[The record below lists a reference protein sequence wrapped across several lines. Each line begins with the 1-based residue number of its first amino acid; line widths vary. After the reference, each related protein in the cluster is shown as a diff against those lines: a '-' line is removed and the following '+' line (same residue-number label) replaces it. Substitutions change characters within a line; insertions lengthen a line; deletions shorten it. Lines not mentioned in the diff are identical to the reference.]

1 MGMVESILQPVVLP
15 RMVRIRQQFDASKI
29 DDVAAVVLAE
39 LERPAISSTILPGK
53 RICLTAGSRGVD
65 NIALVLKTIAGYLK
79 QKGAVP
85 FIIPAMGSH
94 GGATA
99 EGQLKI
105 ITDYGVTEEY
115 CGCEIISCMD
125 TVEIGKTPE
134 GQAVFIDKYAAEAD
148 GIIVVGRIKPH
159 TAFRGKYE
167 SGIMKMMAIGLGK
180 QYGAQACHYE
190 GFKKMAH
197 MVPMFGQTILDNC
210 KILFGVGLIENA
222 FDKTAIIKALTPDEI
237 VTEEPKLLQVAFTK
251 MPKIKIERGDILIVD
266 QIGKNIS
273 GDGMDPNV
281 SGTWAT
287 PYASGGFQSQ
297 RVVVL
302 DLTEE
307 THGNSN
313 GLGMADVTTDRA
325 YHKVDADASYPNGL
339 TSLILNVLK
348 VPAHFRSDELALK
361 AAAKT
366 CTEGDRDNLRIVR
379 IKDTLHLGEI
389 WISESMLEEAKA
401 MPDIEILTEPA
412 PFAFDENGNLF

>member
-1 MGMVESILQPVVLP
+1 MGMVETILKSVTLP
-15 RMVRIRQQFDASKI
+15 RMVRIRQQFDVCKI
-29 DDVAAVVLAE
+29 EDIPSAVIAE
-39 LERPAISSTILPGK
+39 LDRPEIKSTILAGK
-53 RICLTAGSRGVD
+53 RICMTAGSRGVD
-65 NIALVLKTIAGYLK
+65 NIALVLKTVASYLK
-79 QKGAVP
+79 EKGAVP

-99 EGQLKI
+99 EGQMSILR
-105 ITDYGVTEEY
+105 DYGVTEEF
-115 CGCEIISCMD
+115 CGCEVISCMD

-134 GQAVFIDKYAAEAD
+134 GQSVFIDKYAAAAD

-159 TAFRGKYE
+159 TAFRGEYE

-180 QYGAQACHYE
+180 QYGAEACHKD

-197 MVPMFGQTILDNC
+197 MVPMFGNTIMRNC
-210 KILFGVGLIENA
+210 KVLFGIALIENS
-222 FDKTAIIKALTPDEI
+222 FDKTCIIKTLTPAEI
-237 VTEEPKLLQVAFTK
+237 VSEEPALLETAKKK
-251 MPKIKIERGDILIVD
+251 MPSIKIGKGDILIVD

-281 SGTWAT
+281 SGTWGT
-287 PYASGGFQSQ
+287 PYASGGFQSE

-302 DLTEE
+302 DLTDE

-325 YHKVDADASYPNGL
+325 FSKVVPDATYPNGL
-339 TSLILNVLK
+339 TSLILNVMK
-348 VPAHFRSDELALK
+348 VPMHVRSDELAIK

-366 CTEGDRDNLRIVR
+366 CTDSDRDNLRIVR

-389 WISESMLEEAKA
+389 WISEALLEEAKQI
-401 MPDIEILTEPA
+401 PDIEILSEPA
-412 PFAFDENGNLF
+412 PFAFDEKGNLF

>member
-1 MGMVESILQPVVLP
+1 MGMVEKILEPVVLP
-15 RMVRIRQQFDASKI
+15 RMVRIRQHFDTTKI
-29 DDVAAVVLAE
+29 EDVAAVVLEE
-39 LERPAISSTILPGK
+39 LKRPAIATTIKPGR

-65 NIALVLKTIAGYLK
+65 NIALVLKTIAGFLK
-79 QKGAVP
+79 EKGAIP

-105 ITDYGVTEEY
+105 IEDYGVTTSY
-115 CGCEIISCMD
+115 CGCEIISSMD

-134 GQAVFIDKYAAEAD
+134 GQAVFIDKHAAEAD

-159 TAFRGKYE
+159 TAFRGEYE
-167 SGIMKMMAIGLGK
+167 SGLMKMMAIGLGK

-197 MVPMFGQTILDNC
+197 MVPMFGKTILDNC
-210 KILFGVGLIENA
+210 NVLFGVGLIENA
-222 FDKTAIIKALTPDEI
+222 FDQTAVIKALTPDEI
-237 VTEEPKLLQVAFTK
+237 VTEEPKLLKIAFTK
-251 MPKIKIERGDILIVD
+251 MPKVKIEKGDILIVD

-281 SGTWAT
+281 SGTFAT

-302 DLTEE
+302 DLTDE

-325 YHKVDADASYPNGL
+325 YNKVDADASYPNGL

-348 VPAHFRSDELALK
+348 VPAHFRSDELAIK

-366 CTEGDRDNLRIVR
+366 CTDGDRANLRIVR

-389 WISESMLEEAKA
+389 WISEAMLEEAKA
-401 MPDIEILTEPA
+401 MPDIEILSEPA